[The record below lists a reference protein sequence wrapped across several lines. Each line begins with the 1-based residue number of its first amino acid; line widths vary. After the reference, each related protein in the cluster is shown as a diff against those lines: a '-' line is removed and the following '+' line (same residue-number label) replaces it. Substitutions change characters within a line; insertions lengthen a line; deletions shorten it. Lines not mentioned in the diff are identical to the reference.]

1 MPIKDVE
8 TFYPTSQR
16 AWRAWLK
23 ANHHKKES
31 VWLVMY
37 KKSSEKPTLDWSG
50 AVEEALCFGWVD
62 SIRKSID
69 EERFMNFFTRRKPK
83 GTWSKIN
90 KDKVKQLIDDGLME
104 PAGLAAIE
112 TAKQNG
118 SWTMLDKVEKLTMP
132 QDLTKEL
139 KAHPGSGAYFKSLS
153 KSVRKAMLQWI
164 MFAKRPETRQKRITE
179 IATLAAQ
186 QKKPK
191 QF

>member
-8 TFYPTSQR
+8 TFQPTNQR

-23 ANHHKKES
+23 AHHDKKES

-37 KKSSEKPTLDWSG
+37 KKECNKPTIDWSS
-50 AVEEALCFGWVD
+50 AVDEALCFGWVD

-90 KDKVKQLIDDGLME
+90 KDKVKLLIDEGRMT

-118 SWTMLDKVEKLTMP
+118 SWTMLDVVDNLTIP
-132 QDLTKEL
+132 KDLSAAF
-139 KAHPGSGAYFKSLS
+139 KAYPGSASYFKGLS
-153 KSVRKAMLQWI
+153 KSVKKGMLQWI
-164 MFAKRPETRQKRITE
+164 LFAKRPGTRQKRITE
-179 IATLAAQ
+179 IASLAAQ

>member
-8 TFYPTSQR
+8 SFYPTNQR

-23 ANHHKKES
+23 AHHDKKES

-37 KKSSEKPTLDWSG
+37 KKEANKPTIDWSG
-50 AVEEALCFGWVD
+50 AVDEALCFGWVD

-90 KDKVKQLIDDGLME
+90 KDKVKRLMEEGLMA

-112 TAKQNG
+112 LAKKNG
-118 SWTMLDKVEKLTMP
+118 SWTMLDEVDKLTIP
-132 QDLTKEL
+132 KDLSAAF
-139 KAHPGSGAYFKSLS
+139 KAHPGSAAYFKGLS

-164 MFAKRPETRQKRITE
+164 LFAKRPETRQKRITE
-179 IATLAAQ
+179 IVTLAAQ

>member
-1 MPIKDVE
+1 MPKEDVA

-23 ANHHKKES
+23 ANHDKEES

-37 KKSSEKPTLDWSG
+37 KKSSEQPTIDWSA
-50 AVEEALCFGWVD
+50 AVDEALCFGWVD
-62 SIRKSID
+62 SVRKSID
-69 EERFMNFFTRRKPK
+69 EERFMNFFTKRKPK

-90 KDKVKQLIDDGLME
+90 KDKVKQLIEEGRMF

-112 TAKQNG
+112 TAKRNG
-118 SWTMLDKVEKLTMP
+118 SWTMLDTVDKLTIP
-132 QDLTKEL
+132 KDLTAAF
-139 KAHPGSGAYFKSLS
+139 KAHPGSKAYFNSLS
-153 KSVRKAMLQWI
+153 KSVKKMLLQWI
-164 MFAKRPETRQKRITE
+164 LFAKRPETRQKRITE
-179 IATLAAQ
+179 IATLAAR

>member
-1 MPIKDVE
+1 MAIKDVE
-8 TFYPTSQR
+8 TFYPTTQR

-23 ANHHKKES
+23 AHHDKKES

-37 KKSSEKPTLDWSG
+37 KKECNKPTIDWSG
-50 AVEEALCFGWVD
+50 AVDEALCFGWVD

-69 EERFMNFFTRRKPK
+69 QERFMNFFTRRKPK

-90 KDKVKQLIDDGLME
+90 KDKVKQLIDEGRMT
-104 PAGLAAIE
+104 PAGLKAIE

-118 SWTMLDKVEKLTMP
+118 SWTMLDKVEKLTIP
-132 QDLTKEL
+132 KDLTAAF
-139 KAHPGSGAYFKSLS
+139 KAHAGSAAYFKGLS

-164 MFAKRPETRQKRITE
+164 MFAKRPETREKRIIE